1 MKDYIVTID
10 EPTSRRGRWQ
20 SWRRA
25 GNEYTI
31 MTTLKMQDARDY
43 EYDRAIVTFIES
55 KAVTDFAVKYGIF
68 VEHQKE
74 NPTTC
79 VSVHLYGNRSAVVVQ
94 TSKVLAKKIQLLAKR
109 ASQEENAALERD
121 IADNTALLT
130 EELENQAA
138 MFPEF

>member
-1 MKDYIVTID
+1 
-10 EPTSRRGRWQ
+10 
-20 SWRRA
+20 
-25 GNEYTI
+25 

-130 EELENQAA
+130 THRSGHHKNCRGRSVTAVRVSLLKGHG
-138 MFPEF
+138 FCIG